1 MSLISVGKKIG
12 DLDIRLG
19 IPPSKSQFSVN
30 DTNKRFDY
38 NNKTTNRDSIFN
50 RFRSGITQSGGFARP
65 TQFLVTVDGPKGSA
79 LGNVGIYN
87 DTQSLDQVARL
98 HKSAKLSDAIKTN
111 LQLRMDL
118 FCSNVSIPDK
128 TITDDVNE
136 QYYGPKRAMAKNVQ
150 YGDVTLEFY
159 TSVNYEERLFFEAWQ
174 NSIIDPI
181 SHNVGY
187 YDDYATPCMIT
198 ITPLTKT
205 FTAALANFEPSGDP
219 GRDRQELRKSL
230 GDQSGFSSYQV
241 QMYEVWPKSIAA
253 TPLSYGASNEFV
265 KTSVTF
271 TYRNYATTAW
281 NFLAKN
287 NTEEFKT
294 LNRMEYR
301 TNTTNIQGS
310 FLDNLPF
317 GIGNEIGRAGR
328 QVYETIKKN
337 IPIGRVTGG
346 SVFQKVFQTLKLYE
360 TYFINNIRSEN
371 EYTINESA

>member
-38 NNKTTNRDSIFN
+38 NNKTTYRDSVFN
-50 RFRSGITQSGGFARP
+50 RFRSGITQAGGFARP

-87 DTQSLDQVARL
+87 DPQSLDQVARL

-241 QMYEVWPKSIAA
+241 QMYEVWPKTIAA
-253 TPLSYGASNEFV
+253 TPLSYDATNQFV

-294 LNRMEYR
+294 LDRMEYR

-317 GIGNEIGRAGR
+317 GIGNEIGRVGR

-346 SVFQKVFQTLKLYE
+346 SVFPKGLPDPK
-360 TYFINNIRSEN
+360 IIRNIF
-371 EYTINESA
+371 Y

>member
-38 NNKTTNRDSIFN
+38 NNKTTYRDSIFN
-50 RFRSGITQSGGFARP
+50 RFRSGITQAGGFARP

-241 QMYEVWPKSIAA
+241 QMYEVWPKTIAA
-253 TPLSYGASNEFV
+253 TPLSYGATNEFV

-294 LNRMEYR
+294 LDRMEYR

-346 SVFQKVFQTLKLYE
+346 SVFPKGLPDPK
-360 TYFINNIRSEN
+360 IIRNIF
-371 EYTINESA
+371 Y

>member
-50 RFRSGITQSGGFARP
+50 RFRSGITQAGGFARP

-241 QMYEVWPKSIAA
+241 QMYEVWPKTVAA
-253 TPLSYGASNEFV
+253 TPLSYDATNQFV

-294 LNRMEYR
+294 LDRMEYR

-346 SVFQKVFQTLKLYE
+346 SVFPKGLPDPK
-360 TYFINNIRSEN
+360 IIRNIF
-371 EYTINESA
+371 Y

>member
-1 MSLISVGKKIG
+1 
-12 DLDIRLG
+12 
-19 IPPSKSQFSVN
+19 
-30 DTNKRFDY
+30 
-38 NNKTTNRDSIFN
+38 
-50 RFRSGITQSGGFARP
+50 
-65 TQFLVTVDGPKGSA
+65 VDGPKGSA

-241 QMYEVWPKSIAA
+241 QMYEVWPKTIAA
-253 TPLSYGASNEFV
+253 TPLSYDASNQFV

-294 LNRMEYR
+294 LDRMEYR

-346 SVFQKVFQTLKLYE
+346 SVFPKGLPDPK
-360 TYFINNIRSEN
+360 IIRNIF
-371 EYTINESA
+371 Y

>member
-50 RFRSGITQSGGFARP
+50 RFRSGITQAGGFARP

-241 QMYEVWPKSIAA
+241 QMYEVWPKTIAA
-253 TPLSYGASNEFV
+253 TPLSYDASNQFV

-346 SVFQKVFQTLKLYE
+346 SVFPKGLPDPK
-360 TYFINNIRSEN
+360 IIRNIF
-371 EYTINESA
+371 Y

>member
-1 MSLISVGKKIG
+1 MSLISVGKRIG

-19 IPPSKSQFSVN
+19 IPPSKPQFSVN

-50 RFRSGITQSGGFARP
+50 RFRSGITQAGGFARP

-205 FTAALANFEPSGDP
+205 FTAALANFKPSGDP

-241 QMYEVWPKSIAA
+241 QMYEVWPKTIAA
-253 TPLSYGASNEFV
+253 TPLSYDAGSGIV

-294 LNRMEYR
+294 LDRMEYR

-346 SVFQKVFQTLKLYE
+346 SVFPKGLPDPK
-360 TYFINNIRSEN
+360 IIRNIF
-371 EYTINESA
+371 Y

>member
-19 IPPSKSQFSVN
+19 IPPSKPQFSVN

-50 RFRSGITQSGGFARP
+50 RFRSGITQAGGFARP

-241 QMYEVWPKSIAA
+241 QMYEVWPKTIAA
-253 TPLSYGASNEFV
+253 TPLSYDASNQFV

-294 LNRMEYR
+294 LDRMEYR

-346 SVFQKVFQTLKLYE
+346 SVFPKGLPDPK
-360 TYFINNIRSEN
+360 IIRNIF
-371 EYTINESA
+371 Y

>member
-19 IPPSKSQFSVN
+19 IPPSKPQFSVREAN
-30 DTNKRFDY
+30 QRISANNVTSNY
-38 NNKTTNRDSIFN
+38 NSVYNV
-50 RFRSGITQSGGFARP
+50 FRSGMTQAGGFARP
-65 TQFLVTVDGPKGSA
+65 TQFLVTVDGPKGMLA
-79 LGNVGIYN
+79 KNMIYP
-87 DTQSLDQVARL
+87 DLRARDQGSRMY
-98 HKSAKLSDAIKTN
+98 KSASLSNSIKESMKY
-111 LQLRMDL
+111 RMDL
-118 FCSNVSIPDK
+118 FCSNVSIPGK

-136 QYYGPKRAMAKNVQ
+136 TFYGPKRAIAKNVQ
-150 YGDVTLEFY
+150 YDEVTLEFY

-174 NSIIDPI
+174 NAIVDPI

-187 YDDYATPCMIT
+187 YDDYAKECMIT

-205 FTAALANFEPSGDP
+205 FVAALSNFKPSGDP
-219 GRDRQELRKSL
+219 GRDRQQIRQSL

-241 QMYEVWPKSIAA
+241 QMYEAWPKTIAA
-253 TPLSYGASNEFV
+253 TPLSYDAVNQVV

-287 NTEEFKT
+287 STEEYKT
-294 LNRMEYR
+294 LNRLEYR
-301 TNTTNIQGS
+301 TNTTAIQGN

-328 QVYETIKKN
+328 QVYETVKKN
-337 IPIGRVTGG
+337 LPIGRVTGG
-346 SVFQKVFQTLKLYE
+346 RVFPKGLPDPK
-360 TYFINNIRSEN
+360 IIRDIF
-371 EYTINESA
+371 Y

>member
-50 RFRSGITQSGGFARP
+50 RFRSGITQAGGFARP

-241 QMYEVWPKSIAA
+241 QMYEVWPKTIAA
-253 TPLSYGASNEFV
+253 TPLSYDATNQFV

-346 SVFQKVFQTLKLYE
+346 SVFPKGLPDPK
-360 TYFINNIRSEN
+360 IIRNIF
-371 EYTINESA
+371 Y